1 MKAGLDKQQIVKAAA
16 ALADEK
22 GLGQVTLRVLADLLG
37 VKPPSLYKHLPGG
50 LEELHRELLLYGWH
64 LLEIEITGAAI
75 GKSKDEAITGICYA
89 YRHFVGQHK
98 GVFGAMQWHNM
109 YQSEAHMQAS
119 RGTIKVLFQ
128 VLDAYGVS
136 EEEKVHIG
144 RMLRGFLQGFSTIES
159 HGGFGDPAAVDD
171 SFDFAIKTM
180 LSGIGDRKGGAA
192 Q

>member
-1 MKAGLDKQQIVKAAA
+1 MKAGLDKKQIVEAAA

-22 GLGQVTLRVLADLLG
+22 GLGQVTLKVLAHMLG

-50 LEELHRELLLYGWH
+50 LEELHKELMLYGWQF
-64 LLEIEITGAAI
+64 LESEITGAAI
-75 GKSKDEAITGICYA
+75 GKAKDEAITGICHA

-98 GVFGAMQWHNM
+98 GVFGAMQWYNM
-109 YQSEAHMQAS
+109 YQSDAHMQAS
-119 RGTIKVLFQ
+119 QGTIKVLFQ

-159 HGGFGDPAAVDD
+159 HGGFGDPTAVDD

-180 LSGIGDRKGGAA
+180 LSGICDRKGGAA

>member
-1 MKAGLDKQQIVKAAA
+1 MKAGLDKKQIVEAAA
-16 ALADEK
+16 GLADEK
-22 GLGQVTLRVLADLLG
+22 GMGQVTLKVLADMLG

-50 LEELHRELLLYGWH
+50 LEELHRELMLYGWR
-64 LLEIEITGAAI
+64 LLESEITGAAI
-75 GKSKDEAITGICYA
+75 GKSKDEAITGICHA

-98 GVFGAMQWHNM
+98 GVFTAMQWHNM

-119 RGTIKVLFQ
+119 RGTLRVLFQ

-159 HGGFGDPAAVDD
+159 HGGFGDPTAIDD
-171 SFDFAIKTM
+171 SFDFAIKTI
-180 LSGIGDRKGGAA
+180 LSGIRDWKGGTA